1 MSEITHFRGILP
13 PEGYH
18 FLPPPSKASAG
29 GLILN
34 ALAPLR
40 GELDRALGRN
50 DQPAALR
57 IAYHALSQVADR
69 LAEQRGD
76 RVKPGQVMI
85 HALLVELTP
94 LPLELRPDGTFAE
107 PGTGVQVS
115 YRNWAVEQAQ
125 AFSFASSLTE
135 RFQTLWPGAWIVL
148 PGIST

>member
-34 ALAPLR
+34 ALAPLH
-40 GELDRALGRN
+40 GEIDRALARN
-50 DQPAALR
+50 DQQAALH
-57 IAYHALSQVADR
+57 IAYDALSQVADR

-76 RVKPGQVMI
+76 RARPGQVMI

-107 PGTGVQVS
+107 PGAGVQVS
-115 YRNWAVEQAQ
+115 YRNWTVEQAR
-125 AFSFASSLTE
+125 ALTFAHSLTE
-135 RFQTLWPGAWIVL
+135 RFQTLWPGAWIIL
-148 PGIST
+148 PGLST